1 MHAHRCIRLLQG
13 DLPDTSKSLLHW
25 PLCQGFAL
33 MKGRIT
39 VVTHTL
45 SKAQLDNSR
54 QCVSLTVGSNSPL
67 ITLMNSWGYI
77 QLKIT
82 LLSDEH
88 WCRNRLNGQ
97 NSAVAPCTSYYI
109 QYFMHIWA
117 PTGTKTVKGEELT
130 WFLLKH
136 PVMLPTYTLYWH
148 FISRLFCMI
157 LSLSHAP

>member
-1 MHAHRCIRLLQG
+1 MHAHRCISLLQG

-54 QCVSLTVGSNSPL
+54 QRVSLTVGSNSPL
-67 ITLMNSWGYI
+67 ITLMNSRGYI
-77 QLKIT
+77 KLKIT

-88 WCRNRLNGQ
+88 WCRNRLTGQ

-109 QYFMHIWA
+109 QYFMHIWV
-117 PTGTKTVKGEELT
+117 PPVMGEELT
-130 WFLLKH
+130 WFVLKH
-136 PVMLPTYTLYWH
+136 LVMLPTYTLYWH
-148 FISRLFCMI
+148 FISHLFCMI
-157 LSLSHAP
+157 SSSSHAP